1 MSLYTARRL
10 ATIAAMKRKKI
21 SAALA
26 KAARDIHPSEEF
38 IVHVGNIADRYR
50 HEQALE
56 TGPRG
61 RDVRQS
67 LRTFRKHAIG
77 LSEWLALAHAGQSS
91 LEYEALAKLG
101 AAMRS
106 APNQTLASSAS
117 IVAWLQQAESA
128 AAAAEAQLSPK
139 KMELTAPRIAAEA
152 LRATFEHHGLKWSTQ
167 VTKKTVG
174 NAVKLLGAIAKSAG
188 DDLST
193 DQAREALV
201 AVTRSAK

>member
-1 MSLYTARRL
+1 
-10 ATIAAMKRKKI
+10 MKRKKI

-26 KAARDIHPSEEF
+26 RTARDIHPSEEF
-38 IVHVGNIADRYR
+38 IAHVGNIADRYR

-61 RDVRQS
+61 RDVRTS
-67 LRTFRKHAIG
+67 LRAFRKHALA
-77 LSEWLALAHAGQSS
+77 LSEWLALAHARQSS

-117 IVAWLQQAESA
+117 IVAWLQQAVGA
-128 AAAAEAQLSPK
+128 AAAAESQLSSK
-139 KMELTAPRIAAEA
+139 KAELAAPRIAAEA
-152 LRATFEHHGLKWSTQ
+152 LRATFEHHGVKWSTQ

-174 NAVKLLGAIAKSAG
+174 TAVTLLCAIAKSAG
-188 DDLST
+188 EELSPEN
-193 DQAREALV
+193 ARVALV
-201 AVTRSAK
+201 AVTRPAK